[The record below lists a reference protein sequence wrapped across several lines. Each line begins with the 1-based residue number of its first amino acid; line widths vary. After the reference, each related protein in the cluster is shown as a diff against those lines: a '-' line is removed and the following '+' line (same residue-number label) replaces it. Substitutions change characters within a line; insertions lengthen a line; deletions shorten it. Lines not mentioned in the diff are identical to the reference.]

1 MPEAHSEHAHPE
13 HTHPEHTHPEHAHR
27 DHDTGRD
34 LDVRAVRVGALIIAG
49 GILFAL
55 VASFFLLRA
64 RGPAANTPSLP
75 FRAPAPL
82 LQTAPQIERAN
93 YFAEKAR
100 LTGSYGWVDRQA
112 GIARI
117 PVDQA
122 MRLMAARAAQN
133 KPAAAGKEAP

>member
-1 MPEAHSEHAHPE
+1 MPEANSPHP
-13 HTHPEHTHPEHAHR
+13 HP
-27 DHDTGRD
+27 HDSGRD
-34 LDVRAVRVGALIIAG
+34 LDVRAIRIGAIGIAC

-55 VASFFLLRA
+55 GVSWFVLHE
-64 RGPAANTPSLP
+64 RGPAANIPARP

-100 LTGSYGWVDRQA
+100 LMGSYGWADRQA

-117 PVDQA
+117 PVDEA
-122 MRLMAARAAQN
+122 MRLMAARAKQGTTAT
-133 KPAAAGKEAP
+133 PGKEAP